1 MKLEGRWDGATLGS
15 ILNGSSP
22 EDVRGPKNCVKQ
34 GRDSVGTVRKM
45 PLAAKKG
52 TNWTWRAEV

>member
-15 ILNGSSP
+15 ILNGSSA

-34 GRDSVGTVRKM
+34 ERDIVGTVRKM
-45 PLAAKKG
+45 LLAAKKG
-52 TNWTWRAEV
+52 MNWKWRAEV

>member
-45 PLAAKKG
+45 LWAAKKG
-52 TNWTWRAEV
+52 TN